1 MYNRLV
7 SILLAV
13 FCTLAASA
21 QPSSHAG
28 NNSQA
33 ASRRVRLYG
42 YVLDEQ
48 NRGIE
53 ACNVY
58 WKESVATTAVGT
70 STNKNGYYEL
80 IVESRK
86 SKVESQGSKVDNQES
101 IVESQKSKDESGQPD
116 SVTIVYSMLGYE
128 TVETPLPLPSQKGGN
143 TIQVLNINIILRE
156 SGEQLAE
163 VEVTGI
169 QRQQD
174 MMDRVDATTRRVIPD
189 ISGGGIE
196 SLLITFA
203 GVSQT
208 NEMSSQYNVRG
219 GSFDENAVYV
229 NGIEIHRPLLVRA
242 GQQEGLS
249 FVNPEMV
256 QNVQFSAGGFDAR
269 FGDKSSSVL
278 DIRYKQPTAFEA
290 SLTAGFQGGSV
301 YVGVGDSTY
310 SQMHG
315 IRYKSSQYMLGSLQT
330 KGNYRPHFL
339 DYQTYMTWRVKSRKS
354 KVESCNDWTIALL
367 ANYSMNSYGF
377 TPDSMSSSFGTMQ
390 TARNL
395 TIYYDGQEQ
404 DLFQTAFAALSVGGH
419 VSPEVKIGFDLSGF
433 YTNERETY
441 DIQGEYILSDHPMDG
456 SDAGVSGTGQVVSSE
471 TTETATVLGKGTYH
485 EHARNTL
492 TAGVATLQHTGEWK
506 HSANSMRWG
515 VSGQIEKITDRISE
529 WEWRDSAGYSMPH
542 TEQGMELYYAMRS
555 SANLLSGRVQA
566 YLQDSYTWHTEAA
579 KVILTGGAR
588 LHWWSFN
595 NEVLVS
601 PRASVV
607 IIPGWKRDISFRIAT
622 GLYYQAPFYKE
633 MRDTVTDG
641 FGITRIRLNDK
652 LKAAR
657 TSQLVF
663 GTDYYFR
670 AMGRPFKLTAE
681 AYAKYMDRGTSYTV
695 DNVRV
700 RYSGTNDVR
709 GYTIGLDLKLYG
721 ELVPGADSWIS
732 FSTMRSREQLLDHPE
747 LGWLHA
753 PQEQRYQ
760 FAMFFQD
767 YLPQLPQLHAHLKFV
782 WAEGLPYGA
791 PRSITLRGQGRMPD
805 YRRIDLGLTHV
816 SNAHNYAY
824 MKKAKHLKQWTIGF
838 EIFNLVD
845 WRNVNSYFWVSDVDG
860 NQWASPNYLTG
871 RRYNIKVAFD
881 FQ

>member
-13 FCTLAASA
+13 FCTLAAAA
-21 QPSSHAG
+21 QSLSSTG
-28 NNSQA
+28 KGSQG

-70 STNKNGYYEL
+70 STNRNGYYEL
-80 IVESRK
+80 IVD
-86 SKVESQGSKVDNQES
+86 SQE
-101 IVESQKSKDESGQPD
+101 SKDESGQPD

-128 TVETPLPLPSQKGGN
+128 TVEMPLPLPSQKGGN

-290 SLTAGFQGGSV
+290 ALTAGFQGGSA

-354 KVESCNDWTIALL
+354 KAV
-367 ANYSMNSYGF
+367 M
-377 TPDSMSSSFGTMQ
+377 
-390 TARNL
+390 
-395 TIYYDGQEQ
+395 
-404 DLFQTAFAALSVGGH
+404 
-419 VSPEVKIGFDLSGF
+419 IG
-433 YTNERETY
+433 R
-441 DIQGEYILSDHPMDG
+441 
-456 SDAGVSGTGQVVSSE
+456 
-471 TTETATVLGKGTYH
+471 
-485 EHARNTL
+485 
-492 TAGVATLQHTGEWK
+492 
-506 HSANSMRWG
+506 
-515 VSGQIEKITDRISE
+515 
-529 WEWRDSAGYSMPH
+529 
-542 TEQGMELYYAMRS
+542 
-555 SANLLSGRVQA
+555 
-566 YLQDSYTWHTEAA
+566 
-579 KVILTGGAR
+579 
-588 LHWWSFN
+588 
-595 NEVLVS
+595 
-601 PRASVV
+601 
-607 IIPGWKRDISFRIAT
+607 
-622 GLYYQAPFYKE
+622 
-633 MRDTVTDG
+633 
-641 FGITRIRLNDK
+641 
-652 LKAAR
+652 
-657 TSQLVF
+657 
-663 GTDYYFR
+663 
-670 AMGRPFKLTAE
+670 
-681 AYAKYMDRGTSYTV
+681 
-695 DNVRV
+695 
-700 RYSGTNDVR
+700 
-709 GYTIGLDLKLYG
+709 
-721 ELVPGADSWIS
+721 
-732 FSTMRSREQLLDHPE
+732 
-747 LGWLHA
+747 
-753 PQEQRYQ
+753 
-760 FAMFFQD
+760 
-767 YLPQLPQLHAHLKFV
+767 
-782 WAEGLPYGA
+782 
-791 PRSITLRGQGRMPD
+791 
-805 YRRIDLGLTHV
+805 
-816 SNAHNYAY
+816 
-824 MKKAKHLKQWTIGF
+824 
-838 EIFNLVD
+838 
-845 WRNVNSYFWVSDVDG
+845 
-860 NQWASPNYLTG
+860 
-871 RRYNIKVAFD
+871 
-881 FQ
+881 

>member
-1 MYNRLV
+1 MA
-7 SILLAV
+7 LL
-13 FCTLAASA
+13 CITSAAA
-21 QPSSHAG
+21 QSLSSTG
-28 NNSQA
+28 KGSQG
-33 ASRRVRLYG
+33 ASHRVRLYG

-80 IVESRK
+80 IVESR
-86 SKVESQGSKVDNQES
+86 
-101 IVESQKSKDESGQPD
+101 KSKDESGQPD

-339 DYQTYMTWRVKSRKS
+339 DYQTYMTWRLAPSRPSPKGAG
-354 KVESCNDWTIALL
+354 DWTIALL

-542 TEQGMELYYAMRS
+542 TEKGMELYYAMRS

-633 MRDTVTDG
+633 MRDTVTING
-641 FGITRIRLNDK
+641 LTRAVLNENIK
-652 LKAAR
+652 SQRSLQFIAAM
-657 TSQLVF
+657 
-663 GTDYYFR
+663 DYRFK
-670 AMGRPFKLTAE
+670 MLNRPFKFSAE
-681 AYAKYMDRGTSYTV
+681 AYFKALSNLIPY
-695 DNVRV
+695 NVQNV
-700 RYSGTNDVR
+700 KITYFGENICSG
-709 GYTIGLDLKLYG
+709 YAAGLDLKLYG
-721 ELVPGADSWIS
+721 EFVPGTDSWLT
-732 FSTMRSREQLLDHPE
+732 FSLMSMKQKYNGQWIPTPTD
-747 LGWLHA
+747 
-753 PQEQRYQ
+753 QRYAINLHFTDYFPGTDRWKMTLRLA
-760 FAMFFQD
+760 FAD
-767 YLPQLPQLHAHLKFV
+767 
-782 WAEGLPYGA
+782 GLPFGPPHRGLEQQQFRA
-791 PRSITLRGQGRMPD
+791 PAYKRADIGMS
-805 YRRIDLGLTHV
+805 YRALKNGKSVKNIWLGLDC
-816 SNAHNYAY
+816 
-824 MKKAKHLKQWTIGF
+824 L
-838 EIFNLVD
+838 NLFGIS
-845 WRNVNSYFWVSDVDG
+845 NVNSYYWVTDVT
-860 NQWASPNYLTG
+860 NRQWAVPNYLTG
-871 RRYNIKVAFD
+871 RQINGKVTVEL
-881 FQ
+881 